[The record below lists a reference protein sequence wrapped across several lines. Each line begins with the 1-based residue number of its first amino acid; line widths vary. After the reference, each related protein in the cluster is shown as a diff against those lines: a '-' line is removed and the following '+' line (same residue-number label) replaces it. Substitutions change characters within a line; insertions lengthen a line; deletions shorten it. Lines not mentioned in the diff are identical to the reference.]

1 MFRIIRKNGS
11 LGNAPT
17 RSSRL
22 KRCTGY
28 PPPARRESRTQP
40 RSGNLEEQ
48 QVLLRDRS
56 QLSKGQEPGQE
67 SANRIPHSGWHGHSP
82 DSVQREAQDRPRL
95 EGPADAQKSCE
106 LHLLTLPFFS
116 YSEGSIPPF
125 LCQKRLS
132 RAQPFLSCKIELCL
146 ENEWMEVRTCC
157 SNCRGLCRN

>member
-1 MFRIIRKNGS
+1 MDH
-11 LGNAPT
+11 LET
-17 RSSRL
+17 RQEEAHDGKGVLDIHRQHGG
-22 KRCTGY
+22 K
-28 PPPARRESRTQP
+28 AE
-40 RSGNLEEQ
+40 RSPGLGNLEEQ
-48 QVLLRDRS
+48 QLLLRDRS

-125 LCQKRLS
+125 LCQKRVS